1 MQIKVI
7 HKYSVTPNHISNDK
21 NLSWKAKG
29 LWTYIQSK
37 PDGWDFNSERMSED
51 STDGKDSTRSGLV
64 ELQEAG
70 YLRRTKVKN
79 QKGHWEWNYEL
90 FDTRVKNAQKAENPP
105 KEKTPSEKSIEN
117 EELNKNEEKSKADSP
132 ALENPPL
139 EKPVINKERISNK
152 EYIYSEAEAS
162 GSLPPKGKKEKK
174 KKEPKPIVIFTP
186 ELLEVELEKMESK
199 ENSHLDIIATFI
211 REKKIKVLN
220 SKQLELLIKRHCQ
233 PASQLSGAY
242 SNKEIFRAMEKLQ
255 KDYEKEVDRG
265 KAGSPVEWTLETVI
279 KVLTK

>member
-1 MQIKVI
+1 MFQENNNEEQYYPSYYAVI
-7 HKYSVTPNHISNDK
+7 PANVRYANI
-21 NLSWKAKG
+21 
-29 LWTYIQSK
+29 
-37 PDGWDFNSERMSED
+37 
-51 STDGKDSTRSGLV
+51 TDGAKLIYGEVAALASKEGVCWATNKYFADLYNVSKTTISL
-64 ELQEAG
+64 
-70 YLRRTKVKN
+70 
-79 QKGHWEWNYEL
+79 
-90 FDTRVKNAQKAENPP
+90 RVKELLDLGVIEILTIYKKGSKEIDKRLIKLVAHKANRIKKPTPPIQEN
-105 KEKTPSEKSIEN
+105 
-117 EELNKNEEKSKADSP
+117 LNT
-132 ALENPPL
+132 PPL
-139 EKPVINKERISNK
+139 EKLTPPPLENLKDNNTRNNTTS
-152 EYIYSEAEAS
+152 IYSEAEAS

-186 ELLEVELEKMESK
+186 ELLEAELDKMESK

-220 SKQLELLIKRHCQ
+220 SKQLELLIRRHCQ